1 MNHSFHAAMLY
12 FLPALCSRFSSSFSL
27 VYTTRTSQR
36 FLSPDECGVAALIV
50 VIFYFCIGRLSER
63 HISRSYERELVESGT
78 AASKQRKLPVG
89 RLVGFFDRLW
99 DASVPYFIQR
109 RTYISARNS
118 ISYEN
123 MMKQVVHQR
132 SMNLRE
138 QRIFDARIGVRNQVA
153 SETLGA
159 GSYLIGFCCF
169 VLSFMACSPHF
180 SVNSLTTSFCSVAY
194 VSFSLVYCMLVCS
207 IFCLF
212 VPLKTTCSLQGM
224 SLTIES
230 MEIIRRTTSSGV
242 LSLAK
247 PRRLN
252 TLVIGF
258 ILIGQLVGS
267 SGGILF
273 LAEFIVTTISLLLG
287 GAATVTTR
295 AIESW
300 ITFLCLS
307 STSLWGFLS
316 ARLGLL
322 DGMRKKRRGFPSNIL
337 CASLCSGVAMWITV
351 LADGGWNDVS
361 PGEVVVV
368 LLRDHSRQL
377 LSSLRQWYYNR

>member
-1 MNHSFHAAMLY
+1 
-12 FLPALCSRFSSSFSL
+12 
-27 VYTTRTSQR
+27 
-36 FLSPDECGVAALIV
+36 
-50 VIFYFCIGRLSER
+50 
-63 HISRSYERELVESGT
+63 
-78 AASKQRKLPVG
+78 
-89 RLVGFFDRLW
+89 
-99 DASVPYFIQR
+99 
-109 RTYISARNS
+109 
-118 ISYEN
+118 
-123 MMKQVVHQR
+123 
-132 SMNLRE
+132 
-138 QRIFDARIGVRNQVA
+138 
-153 SETLGA
+153 
-159 GSYLIGFCCF
+159 
-169 VLSFMACSPHF
+169 
-180 SVNSLTTSFCSVAY
+180 
-194 VSFSLVYCMLVCS
+194 
-207 IFCLF
+207 
-212 VPLKTTCSLQGM
+212 M

-322 DGMRKKRRGFPSNIL
+322 DGMRKKSRGFPSNIL

-377 LSSLRQWYYNR
+377 LSSFRQWYYNR

>member
-1 MNHSFHAAMLY
+1 MLLCYIFYLLCAQDFHL
-12 FLPALCSRFSSSFSL
+12 FSL
-27 VYTTRTSQR
+27 VYTRTSQR

-63 HISRSYERELVESGT
+63 HISRSYERELVESTT
-78 AASKQRKLPVG
+78 AASKQRKLPVR
-89 RLVGFFDRLW
+89 RLVVFFDRLW

-109 RTYISARNS
+109 RTYISVRNS

-132 SMNLRE
+132 SMNLSE
-138 QRIFDARIGVRNQVA
+138 QRIFDAKRIGVRNQVA
-153 SETLGA
+153 SETLAA

-180 SVNSLTTSFCSVAY
+180 SVNSLTTFFCSVAY
-194 VSFSLVYCMLVCS
+194 VSLSLVCCMPACS

-212 VPLKTTCSLQGM
+212 VPLKTTFSLQGM

-377 LSSLRQWYYNR
+377 LSSFRQWYNNR

>member
-1 MNHSFHAAMLY
+1 MSEIIDSCTYAYACLY
-12 FLPALCSRFSSSFSL
+12 SSRLFFLLSHLLPSRSL
-27 VYTTRTSQR
+27 QR
-36 FLSPDECGVAALIV
+36 FLSPDECGIAAIIV
-50 VIFYFCIGRLSER
+50 VVFYFYIGRLSER
-63 HISRSYERELVESGT
+63 EISRGYERELV
-78 AASKQRKLPVG
+78 RKTNGSTKLKVSLLT
-89 RLVGFFDRLW
+89 RLSLILDRLW
-99 DASVPYFIQR
+99 DASIPYFIQR
-109 RTYISARNS
+109 WTYIPRWSRLS
-118 ISYEN
+118 DDDVSRT
-123 MMKQVVHQR
+123 VVHQR
-132 SMNLRE
+132 STDHRE
-138 QRIFDARIGVRNQVA
+138 HRIFEAMCSREDKNNSSSRA
-153 SETLGA
+153 LGTW
-159 GSYLIGFCCF
+159 SYLIGFACF
-169 VLSFMACSPHF
+169 MLSFMACSPHF
-180 SVNSLTTSFCSVAY
+180 SINSLTTFFCSVAY
-194 VSFSLVYCMLVCS
+194 
-207 IFCLF
+207 
-212 VPLKTTCSLQGM
+212 GM

-230 MEIIRRTTSSGV
+230 MEIVRRTTSSGI

-322 DGMRKKRRGFPSNIL
+322 DGMRKKQRGFPSNIL

-351 LADGGWNDVS
+351 LSDGGWNDVS
-361 PGEVVVV
+361 PGEVIVVI
-368 LLRDHSRQL
+368 LREQGNHL
-377 LSSLRQWYYNR
+377 FSSLRRWYHNR

>member
-1 MNHSFHAAMLY
+1 M
-12 FLPALCSRFSSSFSL
+12 
-27 VYTTRTSQR
+27 
-36 FLSPDECGVAALIV
+36 IV
-50 VIFYFCIGRLSER
+50 VLFYFYIGRLSER
-63 HISRSYERELVESGT
+63 EISRGYHRELVENT
-78 AASKQRKLPVG
+78 TESKKKNSSLLA
-89 RLVGFFDRLW
+89 RLVLTMQRLW
-99 DASVPYFIQR
+99 DASIPYFIQR
-109 RTYISARNS
+109 WTYIPTGKRV
-118 ISYEN
+118 SYDVLT
-123 MMKQVVHQR
+123 KKVVHHR
-132 SMNLRE
+132 SMDHRE
-138 QRIFDARIGVRNQVA
+138 HCIFDAKCSRGDQTNSSSQA
-153 SETLGA
+153 LGA
-159 GSYLIGFCCF
+159 GSYLVGFGCF
-169 VLSFMACSPHF
+169 MLSFMACSPHF
-180 SVNSLTTSFCSVAY
+180 SINSLTTFFCSVAY
-194 VSFSLVYCMLVCS
+194 
-207 IFCLF
+207 
-212 VPLKTTCSLQGM
+212 GM

-230 MEIIRRTTSSGV
+230 MEIVRRTTSNGI

-267 SGGILF
+267 SGGVLF

-287 GAATVTTR
+287 GAATVTSR

-351 LADGGWNDVS
+351 LSDGGFNDVS
-361 PGEVVVV
+361 PGEVMVA
-368 LLRDHSRQL
+368 LLREQTRYL
-377 LSSLRQWYYNR
+377 LSTFRRWYYN